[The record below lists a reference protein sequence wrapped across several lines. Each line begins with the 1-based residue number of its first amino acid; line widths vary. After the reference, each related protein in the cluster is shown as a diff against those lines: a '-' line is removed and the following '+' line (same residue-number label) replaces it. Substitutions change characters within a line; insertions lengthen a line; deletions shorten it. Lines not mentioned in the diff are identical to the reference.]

1 MSLSEALLAE
11 FNHEMS
17 ITRRSLERIPEE
29 KLDWKAHEKSF
40 SVGNL
45 ATHLA
50 NIPSWAVLAISAD
63 SFDMA
68 PPGAPPFK
76 LPQVKSSGEALENFD
91 KNVTAAR
98 TAISGAS
105 DEHLLKPWTLLSSG
119 NTVLTL
125 PRVAVLRSFVMN
137 HNIHH
142 RAQLGVYLRLLD
154 VPVPSVYGP
163 SADEN
168 PM

>member
-1 MSLSEALLAE
+1 MSLSEAFLAE
-11 FNHEMS
+11 FDHEMS
-17 ITRRSLERIPEE
+17 ITRRSLERIPEG

-50 NIPSWAVLAISAD
+50 NIPSWAVLAIAAD
-63 SFDMA
+63 SFDVA
-68 PPGAPPFK
+68 PPGVPPFK
-76 LPQVKSSGEALENFD
+76 PQQVKSSGEALENFD
-91 KNVTAAR
+91 KNVAAAR
-98 TAISGAS
+98 SAISGAS
-105 DEHLLKPWTLLSSG
+105 DQHLLKPWTLLSGG

-125 PRVAVLRSFVMN
+125 PRIGVLRSFVMN

-154 VPVPSVYGP
+154 VPVPAVYGP